1 MPAWLS
7 YVVGCVIAVLIALL
21 LAPLIPSPGDQ
32 IVAVIAW
39 IVAAILA
46 ILALVALLRMSA
58 IRGNGSGPAGDVA
71 LDDRP

>member
-7 YVVGCVIAVLIALL
+7 YIVGAVVAVLIALL
-21 LAPLIPSPGDQ
+21 LAPIIPEPGGH

-46 ILALVALLRMSA
+46 ILALVALLR
-58 IRGNGSGPAGDVA
+58 GSRV
-71 LDDRP
+71 